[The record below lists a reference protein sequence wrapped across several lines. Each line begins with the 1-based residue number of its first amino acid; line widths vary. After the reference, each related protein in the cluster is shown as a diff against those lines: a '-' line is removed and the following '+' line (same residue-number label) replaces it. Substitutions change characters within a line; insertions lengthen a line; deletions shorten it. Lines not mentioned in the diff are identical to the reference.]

1 MMLEWTR
8 ILKADGVK
16 IWCISP
22 GFLATGL
29 GANKEAL
36 IKAGAGDPAKGG
48 IFIRDVLEGMR
59 DADTGKVI
67 RSDSVQPW

>member
-22 GFLATGL
+22 GLLATGW
-29 GANKEAL
+29 GDKEML
-36 IKAGAGDPAKGG
+36 IKAGAEDPAKGG
-48 IFIRDVLEGMR
+48 IFIRDVVEGKR
-59 DADTGKVI
+59 DADTGKVV
-67 RSDSVQPW
+67 RSGSVQPW